1 MKIIVKLVFV
11 GIAALW
17 LSGCAP
23 VKEEIQ
29 SPNIIFIP
37 ADDTGC
43 FGQKKPFATLPEHL
57 NDTAFAEWICPRVD
71 NDNGVFYFR
80 KQIVINS
87 IPEKFI
93 VNVSAD
99 NRYRLYVNESLVS
112 WGPAVGD
119 LLNWNYEIID
129 IAPYLKTGKNI
140 ISSQVWNLGGLRG
153 ARQISNRTA
162 FILQGN
168 SEMEQQ
174 ANTDKSWVCANDSGY
189 YFIKMNSEKVGGGYI
204 AGATDSIV
212 GKQHPWGW
220 NQAEFDDSK
229 WNQASELGKGNH
241 TGLDTW
247 LGTSWLLKERT
258 IPVMEQ
264 KKQVIPQ
271 ILYAKGIPFNT
282 SSYKGSLKLNVP
294 ANSQVELLFDN
305 QVLTMGFLQLK
316 LGNGRGSKIKIQYQE
331 SLFETNGQKGDRTEW
346 QGKEMKGYY
355 DVFMPDGGLRQF
367 EPLWIR
373 TFRYV
378 KLTIETKEEALNI
391 LDFYNIYTAYPLQQK
406 AFFSSNNDTLTKI
419 WDTSWRTARL
429 CALETYMDCPYYEQ
443 LQYIGDTR
451 IQALISMYV
460 AGDDRL
466 AKNAIRQFY
475 GSLQPMG
482 LTKSNHPSNGSQII
496 PPFSLIFI
504 NMIHDHYMLRDDS
517 LFTKQYIPGI
527 KFILDWFVS
536 KIVDNGMLGPLPYWN
551 HIDGGTLFKNGSP
564 PGISEGGS
572 AHMSILLAHTIDKAV
587 DILKHYGFSCDAEY
601 FEAIS
606 ISLKEKILKLC
617 YNMEKQLLAET
628 PEKLIYSQHTNSMA
642 ILAGMFSKKDQKIVA
657 QKIISDTT
665 LVQATLYFNFY
676 VFQALKKAGL
686 GGKMIKEMD
695 KWSVFL
701 DNGFTT
707 FPEHGIDSRSDCHA
721 WSAHPLFDFLNITAG
736 VEPASP
742 GFKTVEIQP
751 QPGNLTNINASIP
764 HPLGEISI
772 EILEEKNDVSQLK
785 ILLPLGLTGKLF
797 YKQNT
802 YALLGGNN
810 EFNLK

>member
-1 MKIIVKLVFV
+1 MKRLILIF
-11 GIAALW
+11 ALM
-17 LSGCAP
+17 
-23 VKEEIQ
+23 
-29 SPNIIFIP
+29 IF
-37 ADDTGC
+37 TFNL
-43 FGQKKPFATLPEHL
+43 FGQKKPFASLPKHL
-57 NDTAFAEWICPRVD
+57 NDSAFAEWISPGVD

-87 IPEKFI
+87 IPKKFI
-93 VNVSAD
+93 VHVSAD

-119 LLNWNYEIID
+119 LLNWNYETID

-140 ISSQVWNLGGLRG
+140 IASQVWNLGGLKG
-153 ARQISNRTA
+153 ARQISNATA

-168 SEMEQQ
+168 SEMEQLI
-174 ANTDKSWVCANDSGY
+174 NTDKSWVCKRDTGY
-189 YFIKMNSEKVGGGYI
+189 HFLHMTSETVGGGYI

-220 NQAEFDDSK
+220 NNSEFDDSK
-229 WNQASELGKGNH
+229 WNKASELGKGNH
-241 TGLDTW
+241 AGLDTW
-247 LGTSWLLKERT
+247 LGTPWLLKART
-258 IPVMEQ
+258 IPLMEQ
-264 KKQVIPQ
+264 EKQAISEL
-271 ILYAKGIPFNT
+271 LYAKGLPFKPSTYN
-282 SSYKGSLKLNVP
+282 GKLDLNIP
-294 ANSQVELLFDN
+294 ANSKVELLLDN
-305 QVLTMGFLQLK
+305 QVLTMGFPQLK
-316 LGNGRGSKIKIQYQE
+316 VQNGSRSKIKIQYQE
-331 SLFETNGQKGDRTEW
+331 SLFETNGEKGNRTEW

-378 KLTIETKEEALNI
+378 KLIIETKEEALKI
-391 LDFYNIYTAYPLQQK
+391 LDFHNIYTAYPLQQQ
-406 AFFSSNNDTLTKI
+406 AIFSSNDDTLAKI

-466 AKNAIRQFY
+466 AKNAISQFY
-475 GSLQPMG
+475 GSMQPMG
-482 LTKSNHPSNGSQII
+482 LTKSNHPTGGSQII

-504 NMIHDHYMLRDDS
+504 NMVHDYYMLRDDS
-517 LFTKQYIPGI
+517 PFIKQYIPGI

-536 KIVDNGMLGPLPYWN
+536 KIDDNGILGPLPYWN

-572 AHMSILLAHTIDKAV
+572 AHMSILLAYTIDKTV
-587 DILKHYGFSCDAEY
+587 DMLKHHGYSCDAEY
-601 FEAIS
+601 LEAIS
-606 ISLKEKILKLC
+606 TSLKERTLELC
-617 YNMEKQLLAET
+617 YNEEKQLLAET
-628 PEKLIYSQHTNSMA
+628 PEKRIYSQHTNSMA
-642 ILAGMFSKKDQKIVA
+642 ILAGMFNEEDEKIVA

-665 LVQATLYFNFY
+665 LIPATLYFNFY
-676 VFQALKKAGL
+676 VFQALKKVGL
-686 GGKMIKEMD
+686 GGEVIKEMD

-721 WSAHPLFDFLNITAG
+721 WSAHPLFDFLNITTG
-736 VEPASP
+736 VEPSSP
-742 GFKTVEIQP
+742 GFKTVEIRP
-751 QPGNLTNINASIP
+751 QLGNLSNINASIP
-764 HPLGEISI
+764 HTLGEISI
-772 EILEEKNDVSQLK
+772 EILKEKNDASQLK
-785 ILLPLGLTGKLF
+785 IVLPVGLTGKLI

-802 YALLGGNN
+802 YVLLSGNN